1 MRTLWLFSMF
11 HLHWTRIEKKTG
23 LKQKKDIVYLTH
35 VVSLSNYKENDV
47 LLMIITVHILVQTTS
62 SRLTS
67 MNNIREKKIDFF
79 SPHRSITM
87 ISYVQSFICTYIL
100 IYRKYRTISASCL
113 WFVTHYY
120 FSLSLLFFLSL
131 SLLLSVILSAIAQ
144 HYQQLQ
150 FKIQLIRCWLVTI
163 ASTWIHTYVNTSF
176 LQTFFFHVRRTFFTF
191 KLFS

>member
-35 VVSLSNYKENDV
+35 VVSFSNYKENDV

-113 WFVTHYY
+113 CFVTHYY

-131 SLLLSVILSAIAQ
+131 PLALCYSLSNCPTLP
-144 HYQQLQ
+144 
-150 FKIQLIRCWLVTI
+150 TI
-163 ASTWIHTYVNTSF
+163 AVQNSTYPVLVGDYSKHLNTHIR
-176 LQTFFFHVRRTFFTF
+176 QYFFSSNVFFSRTSHFFYI
-191 KLFS
+191 